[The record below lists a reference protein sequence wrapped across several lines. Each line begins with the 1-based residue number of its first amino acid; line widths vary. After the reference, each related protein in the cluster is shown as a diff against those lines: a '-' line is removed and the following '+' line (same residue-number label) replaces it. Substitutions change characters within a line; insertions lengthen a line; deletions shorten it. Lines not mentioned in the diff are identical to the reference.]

1 MPATAALAVGNG
13 KAAAG
18 AMDEQ
23 VYKKM
28 TANGQLKPD
37 VVRVFYTTPPF
48 FDYVW
53 GADKNLDPK
62 IAGAFAD
69 SMRALN
75 AGNPDQ
81 KALLDVLDAKDYV
94 VANDADYEK
103 LRDAAKSA
111 GLLR

>member
-1 MPATAALAVGNG
+1 
-13 KAAAG
+13 
-18 AMDEQ
+18 MDEQ

-53 GADKNLDPK
+53 VANKNLDPK
-62 IAGAFAD
+62 IASAFGD
-69 SMRALN
+69 SMKALN
-75 AGNPDQ
+75 PGNPDQ
-81 KALLDVLDAKDYV
+81 KALLDLLNAKDYV
-94 VANDADYEK
+94 VANDADYQK

-111 GLLR
+111 GLLH